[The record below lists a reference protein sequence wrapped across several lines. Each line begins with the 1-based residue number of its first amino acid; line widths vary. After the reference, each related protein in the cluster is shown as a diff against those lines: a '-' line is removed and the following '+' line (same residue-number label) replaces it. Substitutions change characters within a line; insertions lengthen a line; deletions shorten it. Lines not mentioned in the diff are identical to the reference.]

1 MFQPWI
7 QNVSLDDIQKGCHHD
22 AGDNSMLIQ
31 VVDPDMDFPV
41 PKMQF
46 KKIIQ
51 VKFLDV
57 ENDSQS
63 GLVFLDAIDQAQ
75 AKILVDALRFALAN
89 HMNVVVH
96 CVAGICRSGAIVD
109 VGVQM
114 GFMDTGVFRLP
125 NVMVKKMMM
134 DLVADNA

>member
-7 QNVSLDDIQKGCHHD
+7 QNVSFADIQKGWHHD
-22 AGDNSMLIQ
+22 AEDNSMLIQ

-57 ENDSQS
+57 ENDSHS
-63 GLVFLDAIDQAQ
+63 GLVYRDAIDPAQ
-75 AKILVDALRFALAN
+75 ANILVDALRFALDN
-89 HMNVVVH
+89 HMNVIVH
-96 CVAGICRSGAIVD
+96 CVAGICRSGAIVE

-125 NVMVKKMMM
+125 NVMVKRMMM
-134 DLVADNA
+134 DLIADNA